1 MSCYYMVIMAQFN
14 EGDPVLTRLHP
25 SRHIQINY
33 ILHQQTLEQVQ
44 SAKYPGLTITDD
56 LDWGQHISEITH
68 ARQLRLGFLRR
79 NWRILRKLHTKHWF
93 GLNLSM
99 QNLFGIPIMKLRLL
113 RWRRCRG
120 LLPGGPARDE
130 EHQ

>member
-14 EGDPVLTRLHP
+14 EVDPGLTRLHP

-68 ARQLRLGFLRR
+68 
-79 NWRILRKLHTKHWF
+79 
-93 GLNLSM
+93 M
-99 QNLFGIPIMKLRLL
+99 QGN
-113 RWRRCRG
+113 
-120 LLPGGPARDE
+120 
-130 EHQ
+130 